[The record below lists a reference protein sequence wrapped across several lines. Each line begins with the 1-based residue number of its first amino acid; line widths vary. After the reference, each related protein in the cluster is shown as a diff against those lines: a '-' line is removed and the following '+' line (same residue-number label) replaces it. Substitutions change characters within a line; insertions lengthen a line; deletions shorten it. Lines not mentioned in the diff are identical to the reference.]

1 MGKAESSSKLLHTYF
16 FFIMANI
23 AVQRIKREL
32 KEVLNSDEVAR
43 CSIHVELIGEN
54 FSELKGEIAGPPD
67 TPYEGARFQL
77 EIKIPETYPF
87 NPPKVRFIT
96 KIWHPNVSSV
106 TGAICLD
113 ILKDQWA
120 AAMTLRTVLLSVQAL
135 LAAPEPDDPQDA
147 VVARQYQES
156 FPVYKATAE
165 HWSHVYAGSD
175 HRHPEYEAMLRQLQ
189 DMGVEEGP
197 ARVALS

>member
-1 MGKAESSSKLLHTYF
+1 
-16 FFIMANI
+16 MANI

-87 NPPKVRFIT
+87 NPPKVRFVT

-113 ILKDQWA
+113 ILKHQWA
-120 AAMTLRTVLLSVQAL
+120 AAMTLRTVLLSLQAL
-135 LAAPEPDDPQDA
+135 LASPEPDDPQDA
-147 VVARQYQES
+147 VVARQCKEKPQI
-156 FPVYKATAE
+156 FHLTAQ
-165 HWSHVYAGSD
+165 HWANTYAGG
-175 HRHPEYEAMLRQLQ
+175 PTVNTEYEQKIRRLMDL
-189 DMGVEEGP
+189 GVTEMN
-197 ARVALS
+197 ARASLSSCDWDLERATEQIFS